1 MTSLYDAYTLLS
13 ENKEQYA
20 EDNNTWNQQQQIQNS
35 NQIQNSY
42 QQQPIQNSP
51 IEQIVPQKSV
61 MLVAQ
66 ETPTVASPTPR
77 PHQPS
82 YIEMMG
88 SKRKEIA
95 KVIGYAL
102 MILFALTL
110 YTAIDFWLKELVEKH
125 DWSFKQELG
134 VRLAYPFVV
143 LFLLWNFK
151 VLS

>member
-20 EDNNTWNQQQQIQNS
+20 EDWNQIQNS
-35 NQIQNSY
+35 NQQQHINSH
-42 QQQPIQNSP
+42 QPIQNSP

-66 ETPTVASPTPR
+66 ETQAVSSPTPPR

>member
-20 EDNNTWNQQQQIQNS
+20 EDWNQIQNS
-35 NQIQNSY
+35 NQQTP
-42 QQQPIQNSP
+42 QQPIQNSP

-66 ETPTVASPTPR
+66 EAPTVASPTPR